1 MNQWDA
7 LADIFGCR
15 WDDVEI
21 PACAADNICIAWPS
35 MLAGINRAFPEKSS
49 LDVLDFGCG
58 GGLFCRCLHGLG
70 HTVTG
75 YDRSA
80 ELVLAAQGNV
90 PPEVLVT
97 SAGTVIEGAA
107 KYDLVTSIMVL
118 PFIEDLHGVLCTLTG
133 LVKGNGVIIQAVFHP
148 DFVRDNFETNR
159 LVTDFSSETNSGFL
173 ELKKGIKTPIH
184 IRSAAEYRQA
194 YARYGLTEI
203 YQDSP
208 PFSQE
213 FLARYQM
220 PFSTRYPEY
229 LIQAFSRRAA

>member
-1 MNQWDA
+1 MNQWDT
-7 LADIFGCR
+7 LTDIFGCR
-15 WDDVEI
+15 WDEAEI

-35 MLAGINRAFPEKSS
+35 MLSGVDRTFPEKAS
-49 LDVLDFGCG
+49 LSVLDFGCG

-75 YDRSA
+75 YDRSE
-80 ELVLAAQGNV
+80 ELVKVAQGNV

-97 SAGTVIEGAA
+97 SNRTVIEGAA
-107 KYDLVTSIMVL
+107 KYDLITSIMVL
-118 PFIEDLHGVLCTLTG
+118 PFIEDLHGVLGTLAR

-148 DFVRDNFETNR
+148 EFVMDNFKTNR

-173 ELKKGIKTPIH
+173 ELEKGVKIPVH
-184 IRSAAEYRQA
+184 IRSESEYRQA
-194 YARYGLTEI
+194 YSRYGLAEI
-203 YQDSP
+203 YRDSP

-213 FLARYQM
+213 FLAKYQM

-229 LIQAFSRRAA
+229 LIQAFGRRAA